1 MKSHSDILTEAAG
14 RFLTALVNVFIT
26 IRTRADGSRMLRVRA
41 DDHNTAATLIEELK
55 NTVPPHS
62 LRYSR
67 KMDGWIVSP
76 DGEIDHWLR
85 IARSRHHV
93 AVEWESGDWD
103 DDEPQ
108 RPITPS
114 RPRPTDAFRALHL
127 LDSAP
132 TEVI

>member
-1 MKSHSDILTEAAG
+1 
-14 RFLTALVNVFIT
+14 
-26 IRTRADGSRMLRVRA
+26 
-41 DDHNTAATLIEELK
+41 
-55 NTVPPHS
+55 
-62 LRYSR
+62 
-67 KMDGWIVSP
+67 MDGWIVSP

-132 TEVI
+132 TEVIKAAYKALALLHHPDAGGSQEHMTALNLAYEVLTRGIKQGAQ